1 MTQPIYSQPMS
12 HHSTASGAV
21 RLAPNSG
28 ARLVSADGRALP
40 LEWVDLECEAGGGLA
55 RSTLRQRFRNSE
67 AMPVE
72 VTYLVPLPADGAV
85 SGYSF
90 ELAGVVTRGVVEKT
104 QVAREHYEEA
114 LMQGKSAALLEEE
127 RSSVFRQ
134 SLGNIPPGQHIE
146 ISLTIDQPL
155 AWVSGGW
162 ELRFPT
168 VVAPRYQNTSSDPSG
183 VVPVAL
189 GPEHDGAEVRATH
202 QVSLAI
208 ADTLTQRPSSPSH
221 VLAFPNT
228 HDARKLRIDSA
239 RLDRDVVI
247 RWGVATPAPG
257 ARLETARVSQGR
269 RREDM
274 QFGLLTIT
282 PPNVSAQAFT
292 VARDLIVL
300 LDTSGSMHGEPLAQA
315 VKLTSALVQ
324 SLGDRDSLELIEFGS
339 SARRWRPEAVLAD
352 ATHKTEALT
361 WLRALRAGGGTEMR
375 SGIEAALVSLRP
387 GALRQIVLVTDGLIG
402 FEREILQTLLRRLPA
417 SCRLHTVGIG
427 HGTNRSLLEPAA
439 RAGRGLEVIVTPG
452 EDVEPA
458 CARLLERTAQ
468 PLVVNL
474 RVTGSA
480 LAMPPERPLDL
491 HAGSPALVS
500 LALRPEGG
508 SLEVVGDTADG
519 CYTQRLEVPGREP
532 GSGPARVLALFAR
545 QCVAELEL
553 ASAAGARPEPDIDAE
568 IEALGID
575 FQISTRLTSWV
586 AVSDAT
592 TVDPRSTTR
601 RIEQPHQLAAGMSAE
616 GVGLRS
622 PAGFFGM
629 ASAPMSAAAAPG
641 GAAMRSRRV
650 MRSREPVGAAS
661 PPMPAAPTARG
672 GTPSAGENGLFRR
685 AMQRLFG
692 VAEERE
698 RGFSG
703 SLPPQFESTDASEDG
718 AFIVEGLRERGVVR
732 VNNAS
737 RLVVS
742 FTTSFAHDW
751 SLPARVVLELADG
764 QQVEVEV
771 EAKFS
776 TQAGELAA
784 GSEVRLVMKLERA
797 LPGVLLNVYLP
808 TTPEGVIE
816 IVA

>member
-1 MTQPIYSQPMS
+1 MTQTIYSQPVS

-21 RLAPNSG
+21 RPAPSSG
-28 ARLVSADGRALP
+28 ARLVTADGRALP
-40 LEWVDLECEAGGGLA
+40 LEWVELECEAGGGVA
-55 RSTLRQRFRNSE
+55 RSTLRQRFRNTE
-67 AMPVE
+67 AVPVE

-90 ELAGVVTRGVVEKT
+90 EVGGVVTRGVVEKT
-104 QVAREHYEEA
+104 QLARERYEEA

-134 SLGNIPPGQHIE
+134 SLGNIPPGQHID

-168 VVAPRYQNTSSDPSG
+168 VVAPRYQNTSSDPSS
-183 VVPVAL
+183 VVPLAL
-189 GPEHDGAEVRATH
+189 GPEHDSAQVRATH

-221 VLAFPNT
+221 VLAFPNSD
-228 HDARKLRIDSA
+228 DARKLRINDA

-257 ARLETARVSQGR
+257 ARLETARVSQGQR
-269 RREDM
+269 RDDR

-282 PPNVSAQAFT
+282 PPNASAQAAS

-300 LDTSGSMHGEPLAQA
+300 LDTSGSMQGEPLAQA
-315 VKLTSALVQ
+315 VKVTSALVQ
-324 SLGDRDSLELIEFGS
+324 SLGERDSLELIEFGS
-339 SARRWRPEAVLAD
+339 SARRWKREAVSAH
-352 ATHKTEALT
+352 AAHRTEALT
-361 WLRALRAGGGTEMR
+361 WLRALRAGGGTEMK

-387 GALRQIVLVTDGLIG
+387 DALRQIVLVTDGLIG
-402 FEREILQTLLRRLPA
+402 GEREILQTLLRRLPA

-439 RAGRGLEVIVTPG
+439 RAGRGLEIIVTPG

-474 RVTGSA
+474 RFTGSA
-480 LAMPPERPLDL
+480 LAMPPEHPLDL
-491 HAGSPALVS
+491 YAGSPALIP

-508 SLEVVGDTADG
+508 SLEVVGDTADAR
-519 CYTQRLEVPGREP
+519 YTQRLEVPGCEA
-532 GSGPARVLALFAR
+532 GSGPARVLSLFAR
-545 QCVAELEL
+545 QRVAELEL
-553 ASAAGARPEPDIDAE
+553 AFAAGTRPAQEIDAE

-601 RIEQPHQLAAGMSAE
+601 RIEQPHLLAAGMSAE
-616 GVGLRS
+616 GVGVRS
-622 PAGFFGM
+622 PVGFVAM
-629 ASAPMSAAAAPG
+629 ASAGTGKGGMGGAMSARMM
-641 GAAMRSRRV
+641 MRARERV
-650 MRSREPVGAAS
+650 AAAS
-661 PPMPAAPTARG
+661 PPMPAAPVARG
-672 GTPSAGENGLFRR
+672 GAQSAGGDGLFRR
-685 AMQRLFG
+685 AVRGLFG
-692 VAEERE
+692 RAEERE

-703 SLPPQFESTDASEDG
+703 SPPPQFESTGSLEYLTSSA
-718 AFIVEGLRERGVVR
+718 EGLRVRGVVR

-742 FTTSFAHDW
+742 FTLTGPYDW

-764 QQVEVEV
+764 HELEVEV

-776 TQAGELAA
+776 TQAGELTA
-784 GSEVRLVMKLERA
+784 GNEVRLVMKLESA
-797 LPGVLLNVYLP
+797 LPGAPVHIYLP

>member
-1 MTQPIYSQPMS
+1 MP

-21 RLAPNSG
+21 CPAPSSG
-28 ARLVSADGRALP
+28 ARLVTADGRALP
-40 LEWVDLECEAGGGLA
+40 LEWAHLESEAGGGVA
-55 RSTLRQRFRNSE
+55 RSTVRQRFRNTE
-67 AMPVE
+67 AVPVE
-72 VTYLVPLPADGAV
+72 VSYLVPLPADGAV

-114 LMQGKSAALLEEE
+114 LMQGKSAALFEEE

-134 SLGNIPPGQHIE
+134 SLGNIPPGQHID

-155 AWVSGGW
+155 AWVSDGW

-168 VVAPRYQNTSSDPSG
+168 VVAPRYHNTQSDPGS
-183 VVPVAL
+183 VVSVAL
-189 GPEHDGAEVRATH
+189 GPEHDSAEVRATH
-202 QVSLAI
+202 EVSLAI
-208 ADTLTQRPSSPSH
+208 ADALTQRPSSPSH

-228 HDARKLRIDSA
+228 DDARKLRINSA

-247 RWGVATPAPG
+247 RWGVATPVPG
-257 ARLETARVSQGR
+257 ARLETARVSQGHR
-269 RREDM
+269 RDDT

-282 PPNVSAQAFT
+282 PPNASAQAST

-300 LDTSGSMHGEPLAQA
+300 LDTSGSMQGEPLAQA
-315 VKLTSALVQ
+315 VKVTSALVQ
-324 SLGDRDSLELIEFGS
+324 SLGERDSLELIEFGS
-339 SARRWRPEAVLAD
+339 SARRWKREAVLAD
-352 ATHKTEALT
+352 AAHRAEALS

-387 GALRQIVLVTDGLIG
+387 DALRQIVLVTDGLIG

-439 RAGRGLEVIVTPG
+439 RAGRGLEIIVTPG

-458 CARLLERTAQ
+458 CARLLERIAQ

-474 RVTGSA
+474 RLTGSA

-491 HAGSPALVS
+491 YAGSPTLIP

-508 SLEVVGDTADG
+508 SLEVVGDAADG
-519 CYTQRLEVPGREP
+519 CYTQRIEVPRCEP

-545 QCVAELEL
+545 QRVADREL
-553 ASAAGARPEPDIDAE
+553 AFAAGTRPVQEIEAE

-592 TVDPRSTTR
+592 TVDPTSTTR

-622 PAGFFGM
+622 PGGFFGM
-629 ASAPMSAAAAPG
+629 ASAPMGAAAASG
-641 GAAMRSRRV
+641 GAAMTARRM
-650 MRSREPVGAAS
+650 MRSRGPVGAAS
-661 PPMPAAPTARG
+661 PPMPAAPAARG
-672 GTPSAGENGLFRR
+672 GAPSAGEDGLFRR
-685 AMQRLFG
+685 AMRGLFG
-692 VAEERE
+692 GAEERE

-703 SLPPQFESTDASEDG
+703 SLPPQFESTDALEEAPVS
-718 AFIVEGLRERGVVR
+718 VEGLRERGVVR

-742 FTTSFAHDW
+742 FTTSFVHYW

-764 QQVEVEV
+764 QEVEVEV
-771 EAKFS
+771 EVKFS
-776 TQAGELAA
+776 TQAGELTA

-797 LPGVLLNVYLP
+797 LPGALINVYLP
-808 TTPEGVIE
+808 TTPEGVVE

>member
-1 MTQPIYSQPMS
+1 MPP
-12 HHSTASGAV
+12 HSTASGAI
-21 RLAPNSG
+21 RPAPSSG
-28 ARLVSADGRALP
+28 ARLITADGRALP
-40 LEWVDLECEAGGGLA
+40 LEWVDLVSEAGGGLA
-55 RSTLRQRFRNSE
+55 RSTLRQRFRNTE
-67 AMPVE
+67 AVPVE

-90 ELAGVVTRGVVEKT
+90 ELAGLVTRGVVEKT
-104 QVAREHYEEA
+104 QLAREHYEEA

-134 SLGNIPPGQHIE
+134 SLGNIPPGQHID

-155 AWVSGGW
+155 AWVSDGW

-168 VVAPRYQNTSSDPSG
+168 VVAPRYQSTSSDPSS

-189 GPEHDGAEVRATH
+189 GPEHESAEVRATH

-208 ADTLTQRPSSPSH
+208 ADALTQRPSSPSH
-221 VLAFPNT
+221 ALTFPNGD
-228 HDARKLRIDSA
+228 DARKLRINGA

-257 ARLETARVSQGR
+257 ARLETARVSQGQR
-269 RREDM
+269 RDDT

-282 PPNVSAQAFT
+282 PPNASAQASS

-300 LDTSGSMHGEPLAQA
+300 LDTSGSMQGEPLAQA
-315 VKLTSALVQ
+315 VKVTNALVL
-324 SLGDRDSLELIEFGS
+324 SLGERDSLELIEFGS
-339 SARRWRPEAVLAD
+339 STRRWKREAVLAN
-352 ATHKTEALT
+352 AAHRAEALT
-361 WLRALRAGGGTEMR
+361 WLRALRAGGGTEMK

-387 GALRQIVLVTDGLIG
+387 NALRQIVLVTDGLIG

-439 RAGRGLEVIVTPG
+439 RAGRGLEIIVAPG

-458 CARLLERTAQ
+458 CARLLARTAQ

-474 RVTGSA
+474 RLGGSA
-480 LAMPPERPLDL
+480 LAVPPERPLDL
-491 HAGSPALVS
+491 YAGSPALIP
-500 LALRPEGG
+500 LTLRPEGG
-508 SLEVVGDTADG
+508 LLEVLGDTADG
-519 CYTQRLEVPGREP
+519 RYTQRLEVPGCEP
-532 GSGPARVLALFAR
+532 GSGPARVLSLFAR
-545 QCVAELEL
+545 QRVAELEL
-553 ASAAGARPEPDIDAE
+553 ISAAGARPEPGIDAE

-592 TVDPRSTTR
+592 TVDPRSSTR

-622 PAGFFGM
+622 PGGLFGM
-629 ASAPMSAAAAPG
+629 ARVAMGAAAAPG
-641 GAAMRSRRV
+641 GVAMSRVV
-650 MRSREPVGAAS
+650 MRSRGPVGAA
-661 PPMPAAPTARG
+661 PPMAAAPVGRG
-672 GTPSAGENGLFRR
+672 RGPSAGEDVSFDGIRPS
-685 AMQRLFG
+685 G
-692 VAEERE
+692 GGEERE
-698 RGFSG
+698 RGISG
-703 SLPPQFESTDASEDG
+703 GSQPPQFEWTDALDELSSS
-718 AFIVEGLRERGVVR
+718 VEVLRERGVVR
-732 VNNAS
+732 VNTAS
-737 RLVVS
+737 HLVVS
-742 FTTSFAHDW
+742 FTMSRAHAW
-751 SLPARVVLELADG
+751 SLPARIVLELADG
-764 QQVEVEV
+764 QKVEVEV

-776 TQAGELAA
+776 TQAGELTA

-797 LPGVLLNVYLP
+797 LPGAPAYIYLP
-808 TTPEGVIE
+808 TTPQGVIE
-816 IVA
+816 IVV